1 MGILTTGKFTL
12 GTKTKAQIASLLA
25 STSLTGVGS
34 ITAGTAIV
42 TGTGTLFTQQLIVG
56 DVIKI
61 SSYSFVVLSIT
72 SDTSLTV
79 GSNASIT
86 ISGGTLSLLNPKRI
100 KKGDSVYN
108 ITDRFPMYYSGDD
121 GGFVSLP
128 KWKSGNFV
136 NGQVVA
142 IRNASDTS
150 GITEGRVLYTTTSAS
165 LQASVFDYAGSAIGV
180 DGAVGVSYFTA
191 NSDAVVP
198 TAVSGIH
205 NTDVATGTPAKGSF
219 LKPTTSATLNG
230 IILDSTTTPSGDTCG
245 VACTSTGTPVAGEIE
260 MLVDFIERI

>member
-1 MGILTTGKFTL
+1 MGILTKGKFTL
-12 GTKTKAQIASLLA
+12 GTRTKSQIASLLA

-34 ITAGTAIV
+34 ITAGTATV
-42 TGTGTLFTQQLIVG
+42 TGTGTLFTQQLVVG

-72 SDTSLTV
+72 NNTSLIV
-79 GSNASIT
+79 NSNAGFT
-86 ISGGTLSLLNPKRI
+86 ISGGALSLLNPRRI

-121 GGFVSLP
+121 AGFVSLP

-136 NGQVVA
+136 NGQVIA

-150 GITEGRVLYTTTSAS
+150 GISEGRVLYTPNSVS
-165 LQASVFDYAGSAIGV
+165 LSASVFDYSGSAVGI
-180 DGAVGVSYFTA
+180 DGAVGVSYFSA
-191 NSDAVVP
+191 NSDAAVP

-205 NTDVATGTPAKGSF
+205 NTDVASGTITKANF
-219 LKPTTSATLNG
+219 VKPTTSTTLNG
-230 IILDSTTTPSGDTCG
+230 VISDGTFATGDSCG
-245 VACTSTGTPVAGEIE
+245 VACTSSGTPIAGEVE
-260 MLVDFIERI
+260 MLVNFIQRL

>member
-1 MGILTTGKFTL
+1 MGILTKGKFTL
-12 GTKTKAQIASLLA
+12 GTRTKAQIASLVTG
-25 STSLTGVGS
+25 TSLTGTASINVGTTS
-34 ITAGTAIV
+34 V
-42 TGTGTLFTQQLIVG
+42 TGTGTLFTQQVIVG

-61 SSYSFVVLSIT
+61 SSYSFVITSIT
-72 SDTSLTV
+72 NNTTLTV
-79 GSNASIT
+79 GTNASIT
-86 ISGGTLSLLNPKRI
+86 ISNGAIVLLNPRRI

-121 GGFVSLP
+121 AGFVSLP

-136 NGQVVA
+136 NGQVIA
-142 IRNASDTS
+142 IRSGSDTS
-150 GITEGRVLYTTTSAS
+150 GILEGKVLYTPNSTSLA
-165 LQASVFDYAGSAIGV
+165 ASVFDYAGSAIGL

-205 NTDVATGTPAKGSF
+205 NTDVASGAVAKGNY

-230 IILDSTTTPSGDTCG
+230 VILDSATNPTGDTCG
-245 VACTSTGTPVAGEIE
+245 IACTSLGTPVAGEVE
-260 MLVDFIERI
+260 MLVNFIQRL